1 MIMLHAYRKIPSFRK
16 TTSPEYAWDPRAE
29 PLGCGWSILIFVA
42 LYYIFFAIDR
52 VINKEG
58 SKLDQVICYSTLT
71 CLVILIILG
80 IRDSHRE
87 SKAKQNARLNWAAGC
102 KTAQL
107 TILGRGEANS
117 WWDDYAYKYRSSPN
131 YLVLEMN
138 ADQTAVA
145 PMQSSIRA
153 EVHHYVFNRL
163 KESSTVTI
171 YYSPESPLTFLLKDE
186 L

>member
-1 MIMLHAYRKIPSFRK
+1 MESQAK
-16 TTSPEYAWDPRAE
+16 
-29 PLGCGWSILIFVA
+29 PLGCGWSILIILA

-52 VINKEG
+52 VINKAG

-80 IRDSHRE
+80 IRDSHWKN
-87 SKAKQNARLNWAAGC
+87 KAQQNAKLNWKAGC
-102 KTAQL
+102 KTAEL
-107 TILGRGEANS
+107 TIVGRGEAHS
-117 WWDDYAYKYRSSPN
+117 WWDDYYDKYRSSPN

-145 PMQSSIRA
+145 PMQTSIRV
-153 EVHHYVFNRL
+153 EVDRYIYDRL
-163 KESSTVTI
+163 KESSTVII
-171 YYSPESPLTFLLKDE
+171 YYSPDSPLTFLLEDE